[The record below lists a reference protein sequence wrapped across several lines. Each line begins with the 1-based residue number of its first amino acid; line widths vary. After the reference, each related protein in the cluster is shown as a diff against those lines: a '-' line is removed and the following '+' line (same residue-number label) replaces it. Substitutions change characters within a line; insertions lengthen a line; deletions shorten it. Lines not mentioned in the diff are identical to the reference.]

1 MFLNRK
7 FNRQDGFSMMELL
20 VSLVTMT
27 VVVGASLALIGSSIK
42 FAHSTYNMTD
52 AEQGLRTAHEMI
64 NRDLVTAGDGM
75 KGIGKI
81 TTPVAFVQNY
91 LTRTPVLNG
100 SDTTHGDVGLVTSDD
115 NIPANIA
122 VPQASSAVNFQ
133 TGSDRISMLV
143 KDTSFPDVSVAAAK
157 ISQVGSNTNIVVL
170 SGDINKFQVGEIYAI
185 VSQDAT
191 LGLVSAVNTTT
202 FTVTLTSGDAYSI
215 NQTGVTSPIYT
226 VAQLDPTT
234 LISTQAVAIV
244 RLQIIQYYVEASG
257 LLHRRVFGIKGAGFA
272 DSIVAEHV
280 TNLQFR
286 YMTNISDANGF
297 VKQPIRVITSAEQTA
312 VREIE
317 TNISVETVRAVNA
330 TTNGNANSGRQSIS
344 QTTATTVRN
353 LQFRQALSP

>member
-1 MFLNRK
+1 MFANRK
-7 FNRQDGFSMMELL
+7 RQDGFSMMELL

-81 TTPVAFVQNY
+81 TTPIAFVQNY

>member
-1 MFLNRK
+1 MFANRK
-7 FNRQDGFSMMELL
+7 RQDGFSMMELL

-81 TTPVAFVQNY
+81 TTPIAFVQNY

-100 SDTTHGDVGLVTSDD
+100 SDMTHGDVGLVTSDD

-244 RLQIIQYYVEASG
+244 RLQIVQYYVEASG
-257 LLHRRVFGIKGAGFA
+257 LLHRRVFGIKAAGFA

>member
-1 MFLNRK
+1 MFANRK
-7 FNRQDGFSMMELL
+7 RQDGFSMMELL

-81 TTPVAFVQNY
+81 TTPIAFVQNY

-244 RLQIIQYYVEASG
+244 RLQIVQYYVEASG

>member
-1 MFLNRK
+1 MFPNRK

-27 VVVGASLALIGSSIK
+27 VVVGASLALVGSSIK

-64 NRDLVTAGDGM
+64 NRDLITAGDGM

-81 TTPVAFVQNY
+81 TTPVAFVQSY

-122 VPQASSAVNFQ
+122 VPQASPAVNFQ

-143 KDTSFPDVSVAAAK
+143 KDTSFPDVSVATAK

-191 LGLVSAVNTTT
+191 FGVVSAVNTTT

-215 NQTGVTSPIYT
+215 NQTGTTSPIYA
-226 VAQLDPTT
+226 VAQLNPTT
-234 LISTQAVAIV
+234 LISAQAVAIV
-244 RLQIIQYYVEASG
+244 RLQLIQYYVDASG
-257 LLHRRVFGIKGAGFA
+257 LLHRRVFGIKAAGFA

-286 YMTNISDANGF
+286 YMTNISDVNGF

-317 TNISVETVRAVNA
+317 TSISVETVRAVNA
-330 TTNGNANSGRQSIS
+330 ITNGNTNSGKQLIS

>member
-1 MFLNRK
+1 MFANRK

-75 KGIGKI
+75 KGIGKF

-100 SDTTHGDVGLVTSDD
+100 SDTTHADVGLVTSDD

-122 VPQASSAVNFQ
+122 VPQASPAVNFK

-191 LGLVSAVNTTT
+191 FGVVSAVNTTT

-215 NQTGVTSPIYT
+215 NQTGTTSPIYA
-226 VAQLDPTT
+226 VAQLNPIT
-234 LISTQAVAIV
+234 LISAQAVAIV
-244 RLQIIQYYVEASG
+244 RLQLIQYYVDASG
-257 LLHRRVFGIKGAGFA
+257 LLHRRVFGIKGAAFA

-317 TNISVETVRAVNA
+317 TSISVETVRAVNA
-330 TTNGNANSGRQSIS
+330 TTNGNINSGRQLIS

>member
-1 MFLNRK
+1 MFANRK
-7 FNRQDGFSMMELL
+7 RQDGFSMMELL

-81 TTPVAFVQNY
+81 TTPIAFVQNY

-100 SDTTHGDVGLVTSDD
+100 SDMTHGDVGLVTSDD

-191 LGLVSAVNTTT
+191 FGVVSAVNTAT
-202 FTVTLTSGDAYSI
+202 FTVTLTNGDVYSI
-215 NQTGVTSPIYT
+215 NQTGPTSPVYA

-244 RLQIIQYYVEASG
+244 RLQIVQYYVEASG
-257 LLHRRVFGIKGAGFA
+257 LLHRRVFGIKAAGFA

>member
-1 MFLNRK
+1 
-7 FNRQDGFSMMELL
+7 
-20 VSLVTMT
+20 
-27 VVVGASLALIGSSIK
+27 
-42 FAHSTYNMTD
+42 
-52 AEQGLRTAHEMI
+52 
-64 NRDLVTAGDGM
+64 
-75 KGIGKI
+75 
-81 TTPVAFVQNY
+81 VQNY

-122 VPQASSAVNFQ
+122 VPQASPAVNFK

-143 KDTSFPDVSVAAAK
+143 KDISFPDVSVAAAK

-191 LGLVSAVNTTT
+191 FGVVSAVNTTT

-215 NQTGVTSPIYT
+215 NQTGTTSPIYA
-226 VAQLDPTT
+226 VAQLNPTT
-234 LISTQAVAIV
+234 LISAQAVAIV
-244 RLQIIQYYVEASG
+244 RLQLIQYYVDASG

-317 TNISVETVRAVNA
+317 TSISVETVRAVNA
-330 TTNGNANSGRQSIS
+330 TTNGNTGRQLIS

>member
-1 MFLNRK
+1 
-7 FNRQDGFSMMELL
+7 MELL

-27 VVVGASLALIGSSIK
+27 VVVGASLALIGSSVK
-42 FAHSTYNMTD
+42 FANSTYNMTD

-81 TTPVAFVQNY
+81 TTPVAFVQNF

-122 VPQASSAVNFQ
+122 VPQASPGVNFQ

-143 KDTSFPDVSVAAAK
+143 KDTTFPDVSVAAAK
-157 ISQVGSNTNIVVL
+157 ITQVGSNTNIVVP
-170 SGDINKFQVGEIYAI
+170 SGDINKFKVGEIYAI

-191 LGLVSAVNTTT
+191 FGVVSAVNAPA
-202 FTVTLTSGDAYSI
+202 FTLTLTSGDPGDVYSI
-215 NQTGVTSPIYT
+215 NQTGTTSPIYA
-226 VAQLDPTT
+226 VAQLNPTT
-234 LISTQAVAIV
+234 LISAQAVAIV
-244 RLQIIQYYVEASG
+244 RLQIIQYYVEAGG

-317 TNISVETVRAVNA
+317 TSISVETVRAVNA
-330 TTNGNANSGRQSIS
+330 TTNGNANTGRQLIS

>member
-1 MFLNRK
+1 MFANRK
-7 FNRQDGFSMMELL
+7 RQDGFSMMELL

-81 TTPVAFVQNY
+81 TTPIAFVQNY

-100 SDTTHGDVGLVTSDD
+100 SDMTHGDVGLVTSDD

-191 LGLVSAVNTTT
+191 FGVVSAVNTAT
-202 FTVTLTSGDAYSI
+202 FTVTLTNGDVYSI
-215 NQTGVTSPIYT
+215 NQTGPTSPVYA
-226 VAQLDPTT
+226 VAQLNPTT
-234 LISTQAVAIV
+234 LISAQAVAIV
-244 RLQIIQYYVEASG
+244 RLQLIQYYVDSSG

>member
-1 MFLNRK
+1 MFANRK
-7 FNRQDGFSMMELL
+7 RQDGFSMMELL

-81 TTPVAFVQNY
+81 TTPIAFVQNY

-143 KDTSFPDVSVAAAK
+143 KETSFPDVSVAAAK

>member
-1 MFLNRK
+1 MFANRK
-7 FNRQDGFSMMELL
+7 RQDGFSMMELL

-81 TTPVAFVQNY
+81 TTPIAFVQNY

-100 SDTTHGDVGLVTSDD
+100 SDMTHGDVGLVTSDD